1 MYLDILLYFLVLL
14 ISLAGVAL
22 NVASLPGNWVMFAAA
37 LGLSAWHGWQK
48 PHWLGLLLI
57 LVILLLAEVIEFVG
71 GMIGARQFGATKSA
85 SWAAIAGAIAGGI
98 IGIPPITLAVLGI
111 DHIVCAVLGA
121 FLAAWAVELVMWQR
135 PMGEAT
141 KAATGAALGR
151 GVGIVGKIGGGLL
164 VWICLAI
171 LAFPWR

>member
-1 MYLDILLYFLVLL
+1 MYIDLLLYLLVLL

-22 NVASLPGNWVMFAAA
+22 NVASLPGNWVMFLAA

-48 PHWLGLLLI
+48 PHWMGLLLI
-57 LVILLLAEVIEFVG
+57 LVILLLAEVLEFVG
-71 GMIGARQFGATKSA
+71 GMIGARKFGASKSA
-85 SWAAIAGAIAGGI
+85 SWAAIGGALVGGI
-98 IGIPPITLAVLGI
+98 IGIPPITVAVLGI
-111 DHIVCAVLGA
+111 DHIVCAILGA
-121 FLAAWAVELVMWQR
+121 FIAAWIVELLWQR

-151 GVGIVGKIGGGLL
+151 GMGILSKIGGGLL

-171 LAFPWR
+171 LAFPWW

>member
-1 MYLDILLYFLVLL
+1 MYLDALLYVLVLL

-22 NVASLPGNWVMFAAA
+22 NVASLPGNWVMFLAAIS
-37 LGLSAWHGWQK
+37 LSAWHGWQK

-71 GMIGARQFGATKSA
+71 GMIGARQFGASKSA
-85 SWAAIAGAIAGGI
+85 SWAAIAGAIIGGI
-98 IGIPPITLAVLGI
+98 IGIPPITMAVLGI
-111 DHIVCAVLGA
+111 DHIFCAVLGA
-121 FLAAWAVELVMWQR
+121 FIAAWGVELLKQK

-151 GVGIVGKIGGGLL
+151 GVGILSKIGGGLL
-164 VWICLAI
+164 VWMCIAI
-171 LAFPWR
+171 LAFPWW